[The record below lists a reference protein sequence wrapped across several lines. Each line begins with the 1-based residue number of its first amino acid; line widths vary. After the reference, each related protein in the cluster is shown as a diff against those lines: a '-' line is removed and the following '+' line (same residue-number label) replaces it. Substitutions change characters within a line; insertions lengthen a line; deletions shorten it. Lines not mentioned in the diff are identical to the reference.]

1 MDDFVTNASKFNLGK
16 IVSKAMLQG
25 VFFAISMA
33 WDRAISGTV
42 ALFFDEPTS
51 VAALYAQAFV
61 LTGIISLGVAFISC
75 IFKQEEK
82 KPTRIIARIGAK

>member
-1 MDDFVTNASKFNLGK
+1 
-16 IVSKAMLQG
+16 MLQG

-33 WDRAISGTV
+33 WDRAISGT